1 MTEEIHARVHLTEV
15 VERVLLKF
23 SNRIPLLSFQLMM
36 NTTDRYVAALKL
48 FRKKS
53 SVRKVI
59 MDYAQNVAA
68 HTMRN
73 LTKDCLKSSEFR
85 VLGVGS
91 GHGQTDLRILTAI
104 ATAIESSEIRRPVI
118 HTTVIE
124 PSPMIEEFKTSV
136 LSLPRPLKDL
146 AEVSFEWHEM
156 TLQNLMEGPSNI
168 ERFDVVHFV
177 ASLYYMEAETALRYC
192 YEHLV
197 SGGAIFCTVLP
208 EDSFF
213 PKLSRKLHGRINLG
227 LAQKLY
233 TEVDIV
239 NIAKRNNWKYEELW
253 KTHYTADISSCFDES
268 SKEGGFLLDFLTHLP
283 DFRDTADSMIYKDVM
298 EFLNEESTIDENG
311 KKFIKPEITAVVIY
325 K

>member
-1 MTEEIHARVHLTEV
+1 
-15 VERVLLKF
+15 
-23 SNRIPLLSFQLMM
+23 
-36 NTTDRYVAALKL
+36 
-48 FRKKS
+48 
-53 SVRKVI
+53 

-68 HTMRN
+68 HTMSN
-73 LTKDCLKSSEFR
+73 LAKDCLKSTEFR

-104 ATAIESSEIRRPVI
+104 ATAIESSKKRRTVI
-118 HTTVIE
+118 NTTVIE

-136 LSLPRPLKDL
+136 LCLPQPLKDL
-146 AEVSFEWHEM
+146 ATVSFEWHEM
-156 TLQNLMEGPSNI
+156 TLQKFMEGSSNI
-168 ERFDVVHFV
+168 ECFDMVHFV
-177 ASLYYMEAETALRYC
+177 ASLYYMDAEAALRYS

-253 KTHYTADISSCFDES
+253 KTQYTADISSCFDVS
-268 SKEGGFLLDFLTHLP
+268 STEGDYLLDFLTHLP
-283 DFRDTADSMIYKDVM
+283 EFRDTADRMIFKDVM

-311 KKFIKPEITAVVIY
+311 KKLIKPEITAVVIY